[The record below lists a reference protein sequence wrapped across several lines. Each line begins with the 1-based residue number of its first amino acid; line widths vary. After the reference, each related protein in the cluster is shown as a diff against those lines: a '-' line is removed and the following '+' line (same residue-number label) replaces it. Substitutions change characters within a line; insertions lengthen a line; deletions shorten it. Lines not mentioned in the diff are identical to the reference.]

1 MPTNP
6 NPEPDMIDLS
16 TDYLGLKLKNP
27 LVPSASPL
35 SRNLDTALRLED
47 AGAAALVMY
56 SLFEEELQA
65 EDAMLDRF
73 LLHAELGH
81 GEADSFL
88 PGHGEFHGG
97 LERYLSHLH
106 QLKRR
111 LEIPVVASLNGV
123 SPSGWVELGRA
134 LEQAGADAL
143 ELNVYHV
150 AADMHAAGGAV
161 EARYI
166 DLLTELRRVVSL
178 PIVMKLSP
186 FFSSL
191 PHFVQQIEQA
201 GAQGVA
207 LFNRFYQPDIDLDEM
222 RMTDQLHLSS
232 AEEALLRIRWIA
244 ILHGRTRLTLAATG
258 GVHSES
264 EALKLLLAGA
274 DVVHLA
280 SCLLQH
286 GPDKLTEILAA
297 MQNWMEEK
305 EYESVAQLKGSM
317 SQQNLPDPSLLAR
330 ASYLRVLDSYSPRPG
345 VWS

>member
-1 MPTNP
+1 
-6 NPEPDMIDLS
+6 MIDLS

-35 SRNLDTALRLED
+35 SKSIDTALRLED

-56 SLFEEELQA
+56 SLFEEELRA
-65 EDAMLDRF
+65 EDAMTDRF
-73 LLHAELGH
+73 LLHSGIGH
-81 GEADSFL
+81 GEADGFL
-88 PGHGEFHGG
+88 PDGGDFQGG

-123 SPSGWVELGRA
+123 SASGWVELGRA
-134 LEQAGADAL
+134 LQQAGADAL

-150 AADMHAAGGAV
+150 AADMQLSGTEV
-161 EARYI
+161 ESRYVE
-166 DLLTELRRVVSL
+166 LLTELRQVVSL

-207 LFNRFYQPDIDLDEM
+207 LFNRFYQPDIDLDEL
-222 RMTDQLHLSS
+222 RMVDQLHLSHPD
-232 AEEALLRIRWIA
+232 EALLRIRWIA
-244 ILHGRTRLTLAATG
+244 ILHGRTQLTLAATG
-258 GVHSES
+258 GVHGLDET
-264 EALKLLLAGA
+264 LKLLLAGA

-286 GPDKLTEILAA
+286 GPDKLTEILAFL
-297 MQNWMEEK
+297 QNWMEEK
-305 EYESVAQLKGSM
+305 EYESVAQMKGSM
-317 SQQNLPDPSLLAR
+317 SQKHLPDPSVLAR
-330 ASYLRVLDSYSPRPG
+330 ASYLRVLDSFTTRPG

>member
-1 MPTNP
+1 
-6 NPEPDMIDLS
+6 MIDLS

-35 SRNLDTALRLED
+35 SRDLDTALRLED

-56 SLFEEELQA
+56 SLFEEELRA

-73 LLHAELGH
+73 LLHADLGH

-88 PGHGEFHGG
+88 PGHGEFKGG
-97 LERYLSHLH
+97 LERYLSQLH

-150 AADMHAAGGAV
+150 AADMRAAGESV
-161 EARYI
+161 EARYLS
-166 DLLTELRRVVSL
+166 LLIELRRAVSL

-191 PHFVQQIEQA
+191 PHFVQQLEHA

-207 LFNRFYQPDIDLDEM
+207 LFNRFYQPDIDLDEL
-222 RMTDQLHLSS
+222 RMTDQLHLST
-232 AEEALLRIRWIA
+232 ADEALLRIRWIA
-244 ILHGRTRLTLAATG
+244 ILHGRTRMTLAATG

-264 EALKLLLAGA
+264 EALKLVLAGA

-280 SCLLQH
+280 SCLLRH
-286 GPDKLTEILAA
+286 GPGKLTDILAG
-297 MQNWMEEK
+297 MQNWMEER
-305 EYESVAQLKGSM
+305 EYVSLAQLKGSM
-317 SQQNLPDPSLLAR
+317 SQQNLPDPTVIAR
-330 ASYLRVLDSYSPRPG
+330 ASYLRVLDSFTPRPG

>member
-1 MPTNP
+1 
-6 NPEPDMIDLS
+6 MIDLS

-166 DLLTELRRVVSL
+166 ELLADLRRVVSL
-178 PIVMKLSP
+178 PVVMKLSP

-305 EYESVAQLKGSM
+305 EYQSVAQLKGSM
-317 SQQNLPDPSLLAR
+317 SQKNLPDPSLVAR
-330 ASYLRVLDSYSPRPG
+330 ASYLRVLDSFSPRPG

>member
-1 MPTNP
+1 
-6 NPEPDMIDLS
+6 MIDLS
-16 TDYLGLKLKNP
+16 TDYLGLTLKNP

-35 SRNLDTALRLED
+35 SRSLDTAVRLED

-56 SLFEEELQA
+56 SLFEEELRA

-73 LLHAELGH
+73 LLHADLGH

-88 PGHGEFHGG
+88 PGHGEFRGG
-97 LERYLSHLH
+97 LERYLEHL
-106 QLKRR
+106 QRLKSR

-134 LEQAGADAL
+134 LQQAGADAL

-150 AADMHAAGGAV
+150 AAEMLESGEAV
-161 EARYI
+161 EARYLG
-166 DLLTELRRVVSL
+166 LLRELRSVVSL

-191 PHFVQQIEQA
+191 PHFVKQLENA
-201 GAQGVA
+201 GANGVA
-207 LFNRFYQPDIDLDEM
+207 LFNRFYQPDIDLDNLYVM
-222 RMTDQLHLSS
+222 DQLHLSYPD
-232 AEEALLRIRWIA
+232 EALLRIRWLS

-258 GVHSES
+258 GVHGHE
-264 EALKLLLAGA
+264 EALKLLLVGA

-280 SCLLQH
+280 SCLLEH
-286 GPDKLTEILAA
+286 GPARLTQILHD
-297 MQNWMEEK
+297 MEHWMTAR
-305 EYESVAQLKGSM
+305 EYTSVAQLKGSM
-317 SQQNLPDPSLLAR
+317 SQKNLSDPTAMAR

>member
-1 MPTNP
+1 
-6 NPEPDMIDLS
+6 MIDLS

-35 SRNLDTALRLED
+35 SRDIDMALRLED

-56 SLFEEELQA
+56 SLFEEELRS
-65 EDAMLDRF
+65 EDAMLERF
-73 LLHAELGH
+73 LRNADLGH
-81 GEADSFL
+81 SEARSFL
-88 PGHGEFHGG
+88 PDFGEFRGG
-97 LERYLSHLH
+97 LERYLAQLH

-123 SPSGWVELGRA
+123 SPSSWVELGRA
-134 LEQAGADAL
+134 LQDAGADAL

-150 AADMHAAGGAV
+150 AANGAESGEAV
-161 EARYI
+161 EARYLS
-166 DLLTELRRVVSL
+166 LLGGLRSTVTI

-191 PHFVQQIEQA
+191 PHFVQQLDAA
-201 GAQGVA
+201 GANGIA
-207 LFNRFYQPDIDLDEM
+207 LFNRFYQPDIDLDSLCVLD
-222 RMTDQLHLSS
+222 RLHLSYPD
-232 AEEALLRIRWIA
+232 EALLRIRWLS

-258 GVHSES
+258 GVHSEG
-264 EALKLLLAGA
+264 EALKMLLVGA

-286 GPDKLTEILAA
+286 GPARLTEILAGI
-297 MQNWMEEK
+297 QNWMEEK
-305 EYESVAQLKGSM
+305 EYQSVTQLKGSM
-317 SQQNLPDPSLLAR
+317 SQKNLFDPSLVTR
-330 ASYLRVLDSYSPRPG
+330 ASYLRVLDSFSPRPG

>member
-1 MPTNP
+1 
-6 NPEPDMIDLS
+6 MIDLS
-16 TDYLGLKLKNP
+16 TDYLGLRLKNP

-35 SRNLDTALRLED
+35 SRDLDTALRLED

-73 LLHAELGH
+73 LLHADLGH
-81 GEADSFL
+81 GEADGFL
-88 PGHGEFHGG
+88 PSHGEFQGG
-97 LERYLSHLH
+97 LERYVSHLH

-111 LEIPVVASLNGV
+111 LGIPVVASLNGV
-123 SPSGWVELGRA
+123 SPTGWVELGHA

-150 AADMHAAGGAV
+150 AADVQQSGKAV
-161 EARYI
+161 EARYLE
-166 DLLTELRRVVSL
+166 LLADLRRVVNL
-178 PIVMKLSP
+178 PIAMKLSP
-186 FFSSL
+186 YFSSL
-191 PHFVQQIEQA
+191 PNFVKQLEAA

-207 LFNRFYQPDIDLDEM
+207 LFNRFYQPDIDLDAL

-244 ILHGRTRLTLAATG
+244 ILHGRTQLTLAATG

-286 GPDKLTEILAA
+286 GPGKLTEILAA

-305 EYESVAQLKGSM
+305 EYESLAQLKGSM
-317 SQQNLPDPSLLAR
+317 SQQNLPDPSLMAR
-330 ASYLRVLDSYSPRPG
+330 ASCLRVLDSFSPRPG

>member
-1 MPTNP
+1 
-6 NPEPDMIDLS
+6 MIDLS
-16 TDYLGLKLKNP
+16 TDYLGLTLKNP

-35 SRNLDTALRLED
+35 SRDLDTALRLED

-56 SLFEEELQA
+56 SLFEEELCA

-73 LLHAELGH
+73 LLHADIGH
-81 GEADSFL
+81 GEAESFL
-88 PGHGEFHGG
+88 PGHGEFRGG

-150 AADMHAAGGAV
+150 AADMQQTGTSV
-161 EARYI
+161 ETRYL
-166 DLLTELRRVVSL
+166 DLLTELRRAVSL

-186 FFSSL
+186 FLSSL
-191 PHFVQQIEQA
+191 PHFVRQLEHA

-207 LFNRFYQPDIDLDEM
+207 LFNRFYQPDIDLDEL
-222 RMTDQLHLSS
+222 RMTDQLHLST

-280 SCLLQH
+280 SCLLKH
-286 GPDKLTEILAA
+286 GPGKLTEILAA

-317 SQQNLPDPSLLAR
+317 SQQNLPDPSVVAR
-330 ASYLRVLDSYSPRPG
+330 ASYLRVLDSFTTRPG

>member
-1 MPTNP
+1 
-6 NPEPDMIDLS
+6 MIDLS

-56 SLFEEELQA
+56 SLFEEELHA

-88 PGHGEFHGG
+88 PGHGEFQGG
-97 LERYLSHLH
+97 LERYVSHLH

-150 AADMHAAGGAV
+150 AADMHAPAEAV

-166 DLLTELRRVVSL
+166 DLLGELRRVVTL

-186 FFSSL
+186 YFSSL
-191 PHFVQQIEQA
+191 PHVVQQLEQA

-207 LFNRFYQPDIDLDEM
+207 LFNRFFQPDIDLDEL

-232 AEEALLRIRWIA
+232 ADEALLRIRWIA

-317 SQQNLPDPSLLAR
+317 SQKNLPDPSVVAR
-330 ASYLRVLDSYSPRPG
+330 ASYLRVLDSFSPRPG
-345 VWS
+345 IWS

>member
-1 MPTNP
+1 
-6 NPEPDMIDLS
+6 MIDLS
-16 TDYLGLKLKNP
+16 TDYLGLTLKNP

-35 SRNLDTALRLED
+35 SRSLDTALRLED

-56 SLFEEELQA
+56 SLFEEELQT
-65 EDAMLDRF
+65 EDAMLERF

-88 PGHGEFHGG
+88 PAHGEFRGG
-97 LERYLSHLH
+97 LERYLTHLQ
-106 QLKRR
+106 QLKQR

-123 SPSGWVELGRA
+123 TPSGWVELGRE
-134 LEQAGADAL
+134 LERAGANAL
-143 ELNVYHV
+143 ELNVYHI
-150 AADMHAAGGAV
+150 AADARHSGDAV

-166 DLLTELRRVVSL
+166 DLLTELRQVVSL

-191 PHFVQQIEQA
+191 PHFVQQLEHA

-207 LFNRFYQPDIDLDEM
+207 LFNRFYQPDIDLDNLIV
-222 RMTDQLHLSS
+222 RDQLHLSS
-232 AEEALLRIRWIA
+232 PDEALLRIRWIS
-244 ILHGRTRLTLAATG
+244 ILHGRTPLTLAATG
-258 GVHSES
+258 GVDSHE

-286 GPDKLTEILAA
+286 GPGRLTRIL
-297 MQNWMEEK
+297 QNIEHWMDER
-305 EYESVAQLKGSM
+305 EYASVAQLKGSM
-317 SQQNLPDPSLLAR
+317 SQKNLSDPASMAR
-330 ASYLRVLDSYSPRPG
+330 ASYLRVLDSFSPRPG